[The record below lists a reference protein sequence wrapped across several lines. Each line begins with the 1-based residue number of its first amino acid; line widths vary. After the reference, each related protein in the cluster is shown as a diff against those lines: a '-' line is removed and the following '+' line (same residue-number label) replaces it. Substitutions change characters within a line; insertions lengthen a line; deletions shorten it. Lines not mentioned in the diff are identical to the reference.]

1 MVSPTAPVGVMASTR
16 SAPRDRVDDGGYR
29 RPNVSFPHYD
39 GESDPLPWI
48 NKCETYFRGMR
59 TPSDE
64 KVWQASLH
72 LDGVAAEWFYALE
85 QDTGGVLTW
94 SRFVEFT
101 HMRFGPPLRSNGM
114 ADLKDLRRTSTV
126 EDYQRQFLSILCHC
140 EDMTQLQ
147 QTQMFTAGLGE
158 PLRTDVEPLTP
169 TTLQR
174 AMHLARAYER
184 RMDLS
189 MTPSRAICYIKTND
203 ICNRNKALVI
213 GYQQTPFAQALL
225 GGGCRQTGH
234 R

>member
-1 MVSPTAPVGVMASTR
+1 
-16 SAPRDRVDDGGYR
+16 
-29 RPNVSFPHYD
+29 
-39 GESDPLPWI
+39 
-48 NKCETYFRGMR
+48 
-59 TPSDE
+59 
-64 KVWQASLH
+64 
-72 LDGVAAEWFYALE
+72 
-85 QDTGGVLTW
+85 
-94 SRFVEFT
+94 
-101 HMRFGPPLRSNGM
+101 M

-225 GGGCRQTGH
+225 GGGCRQMGH